1 MCMPLSI
8 ISLLDREEYR
18 EKMTVLPKAT
28 DKRYHM
34 KLYRVPRSMSEIWIV
49 FLVVIGTH
57 CKGSYKSNY
66 HTITT
71 MTNCG
76 FLRYYTLHH
85 PFIVYFTLSNIKEC
99 YIFISIGL
107 CDPNPCHNGGVC
119 HQSGDSYACT
129 CSGDYYGEK
138 CNGMYHYYCI
148 ISLRDE
154 VCLYQPRKVS
164 GRVFVWW
171 GYQFGSL
178 YDFYIIFLNFPP
190 MLDFTVFITVLCHF
204 GDVICG
210 GVKCQMIKWL
220 VFTFSSWNNVR
231 LRWTYNEAV
240 F

>member
-71 MTNCG
+71 MTNSG

-154 VCLYQPRKVS
+154 VWAHNRSQAQHC
-164 GRVFVWW
+164 
-171 GYQFGSL
+171 
-178 YDFYIIFLNFPP
+178 FYRIACIN
-190 MLDFTVFITVLCHF
+190 H
-204 GDVICG
+204 G
-210 GVKCQMIKWL
+210 K
-220 VFTFSSWNNVR
+220 
-231 LRWTYNEAV
+231 
-240 F
+240 

>member
-1 MCMPLSI
+1 MYATVNNISFRSWRVSGENDRPAESYWQTLSHEVVSSTPLNEWD
-8 ISLLDREEYR
+8 LNC
-18 EKMTVLPKAT
+18 
-28 DKRYHM
+28 
-34 KLYRVPRSMSEIWIV
+34 

-71 MTNCG
+71 MTNSG

-119 HQSGDSYACT
+119 HQSGDSYTCT

-154 VCLYQPRKVS
+154 VWAHKRSQTHHFFIELPVPTQESKRSCICVVRVSIWFFIWFLY
-164 GRVFVWW
+164 
-171 GYQFGSL
+171 
-178 YDFYIIFLNFPP
+178 
-190 MLDFTVFITVLCHF
+190 
-204 GDVICG
+204 
-210 GVKCQMIKWL
+210 
-220 VFTFSSWNNVR
+220 
-231 LRWTYNEAV
+231 
-240 F
+240 